1 MDKWKA
7 YFINDFFPVNGE
19 MSASEAIASE
29 FPVFGNI
36 EIPGRIPSHKWD
48 GLNEH
53 LVANQAFKV
62 ENGRIMILMRLDVYD
77 GTWRP
82 KVGHRVLKSNEEWVD
97 FASVHHLGIVGASPR
112 LRAYAHGWTDVMR
125 DLTNGPNVE
134 SLTLKGLTSFKVH
147 PLDLKKTH
155 SQYGFEDALRTASRL
170 GKYLPKE
177 ES

>member
-1 MDKWKA
+1 VLPRLLIQGRKGVKMDKWKA
-7 YFINDFFPVNGE
+7 YFITDLFPVNGE

-36 EIPGRIPSHKWD
+36 EVPGRIPLHKWD
-48 GLNEH
+48 GVNEH
-53 LVANQAFKV
+53 LMANQAFKV

-82 KVGHRVLKSNEEWVD
+82 KVGHRVLQSTEEWVD

-112 LRAYAHGWTDVMR
+112 LRAYAHAWGDVMR

-134 SLTLKGLTSFKVH
+134 RLTLKGLTSFKVYRQD
-147 PLDLKKTH
+147 PRKTYSH
-155 SQYGFEDALRTASRL
+155 YWFEGA
-170 GKYLPKE
+170 
-177 ES
+177 